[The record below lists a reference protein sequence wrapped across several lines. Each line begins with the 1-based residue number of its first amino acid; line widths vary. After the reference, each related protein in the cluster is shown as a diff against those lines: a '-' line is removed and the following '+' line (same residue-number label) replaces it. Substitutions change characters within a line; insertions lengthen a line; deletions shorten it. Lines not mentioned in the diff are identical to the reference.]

1 MCLAVRGS
9 QLYFRRVYDIVL
21 PYLEILVMAAL
32 VARLRVAIDREM
44 IEKLR
49 VKPGPMTKV
58 AYLAGKEKKVRKK

>member
-1 MCLAVRGS
+1 
-9 QLYFRRVYDIVL
+9 
-21 PYLEILVMAAL
+21 MAAL

-58 AYLAGKEKKVRKK
+58 AYLAGKKKKVRKK